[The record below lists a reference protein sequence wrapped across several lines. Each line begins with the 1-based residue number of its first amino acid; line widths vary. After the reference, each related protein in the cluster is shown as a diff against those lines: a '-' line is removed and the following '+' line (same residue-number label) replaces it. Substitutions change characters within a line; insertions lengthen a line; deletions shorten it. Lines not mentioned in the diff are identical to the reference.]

1 MAGPS
6 SQYAAPRKTAFIAS
20 EVYRSTSYAS
30 RHPLSIPRV
39 ALAIDLCRALGWL
52 EDAYIDSPRATPTDL
67 ARFHDPAYIAAVAA
81 AEAEGAVPD
90 EVARRH
96 HLGINGNP
104 IFDGMFRRPATACGG
119 GMLAARLL
127 MAGQYQAIYAPGG
140 GQHHARPDRASGFC
154 FFNEPVLTI
163 LSLLD
168 HGAERVLYL
177 DLDAHHGDGV
187 QDAFAADPRVMTVSI
202 HEAGR
207 WPMLRGDA
215 ETGPGSPV
223 DRGGGLARNLP
234 VPAGFNDS
242 ELDYLIEAA
251 VLPLI
256 AEFAPD
262 AVYLQG
268 GCDALADDP
277 QSKLELSNGA
287 IWRAVAT
294 VTTAAPRLI
303 VTGGG
308 GYNPYAVGRCWS
320 GLWATLSGRDVP
332 ARLSADAEACLRD
345 VVWHHRLG
353 RTAPAHWFE
362 TLADA
367 PRPGAI
373 RSEIKALAKG
383 ALLP

>member
-1 MAGPS
+1 MVGPP
-6 SQYAAPRKTAFIAS
+6 SQYAVPRKTAFVAS

-30 RHPLSIPRV
+30 RHPLAIPRV

-52 EDAYIDSPRATPTDL
+52 EDAYIDSPRATPADL

-81 AEAEGAVPD
+81 AEAAGAVPD
-90 EVARRH
+90 DVAKRH

-127 MAGQYQAIYAPGG
+127 MAGQYQTIYAPGG

-187 QDAFAADPRVMTVSI
+187 QDAFVADPRVMTVSI

-207 WPMLRGDA
+207 WPMARGEA
-215 ETGPGSPV
+215 ETGPGSPA

-277 QSKLELSNGA
+277 QSKLALSNA
-287 IWRAVAT
+287 AVWRAVAA
-294 VTTAAPRLI
+294 VANVAPRLI
-303 VTGGG
+303 VSGGG

-332 ARLSADAEACLRD
+332 ARLPADAEACLRG

-367 PRPGAI
+367 PRPGAV